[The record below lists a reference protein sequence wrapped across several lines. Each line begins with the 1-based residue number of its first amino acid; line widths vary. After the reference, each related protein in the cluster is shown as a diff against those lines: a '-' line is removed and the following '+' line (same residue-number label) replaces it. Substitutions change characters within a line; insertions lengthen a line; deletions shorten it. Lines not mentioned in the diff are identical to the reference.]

1 MKKNININLF
11 GTLYAID
18 EDACTLLENYL
29 DNMRSYFAKRDG
41 GDEIFDD
48 IEHRV
53 AEHLWS
59 LKESGMTAIDIDTV
73 KQIISSIGNPD
84 EMESGVEE
92 AADSKTEE
100 TSDAEA
106 DSEDKEQSEGEDQGE
121 GEGKDNGQSEGKAQS
136 QSYSNTSNDTDSNT
150 TAEET
155 VGGKW
160 IDRVLH
166 HVSTHRFYRDGKDK
180 IGGGVISGLCHY
192 CGGGDIVVW
201 RVGTVLFL
209 MAAFALNQTL
219 RYFFL
224 RPLFG
229 LLFFVPI
236 IIYIVLWLVAP
247 MARTTE
253 ERLSMTGKEVTPESI
268 SKAIIAEAEEQV
280 KPNVKRGKGGSV
292 LSRIAEIVRFCIK
305 TVALISFSA
314 LTAFAL
320 AYFIFSIAY
329 TVIGEPFIRLLTN
342 DEITLSTMASLPYLE
357 VYMIVSALCCCVVTL
372 LPLLLVIRSFKSEPK
387 PTRTGVI
394 AMLLGIWIVAMTLG
408 FIMFVMIG
416 IQMQKKGREY
426 DRLENTHNGIYMDRN
441 NWDLTSQNGWNI
453 EVAKNFGETIYGW
466 SDEDPL
472 CMEKNPIR
480 IRADKS
486 NQPIE
491 FVMSRK
497 EAKEEGDYVLEC
509 LSSCSVVDATLSV
522 WSEGKCLSILRLDGY
537 GSASNIPLKGLSW
550 AESRNTPFL
559 CQQNDSTTW
568 VDYVASNAQDDNWR
582 YLSTAPFHH
591 KGGIIEYRLH
601 IGQHDVKDIV
611 TNGGFVKMVHEG
623 LRKQYKHPTNL
634 SYL

>member
-59 LKESGMTAIDIDTV
+59 LKENGMTAIDIDTV

-84 EMESGVEE
+84 EMESEVEE
-92 AADSKTEE
+92 VADSKIEE

-106 DSEDKEQSEGEDQGE
+106 DSEDKEQSEGEDKGE
-121 GEGKDNGQSEGKAQS
+121 GECKDNGQSEGKAQS
-136 QSYSNTSNDTDSNT
+136 ESNSNASNDTYTNAK
-150 TAEET
+150 AEAI
-155 VGGKW
+155 GGKW
-160 IDRVLH
+160 TDRVLH

-201 RVGTVLFL
+201 RVGIVLFL

-219 RYFFL
+219 PYCFIS
-224 RPLFG
+224 PLLVF
-229 LLFFVPI
+229 LFFVPI

-247 MARTTE
+247 VARTTE

-280 KPNVKRGKGGSV
+280 KPTIKRGKGGGI
-292 LSRIAEIVRFCIK
+292 LSGISEIVKFSIK
-305 TVALISFSA
+305 AVALISFSV
-314 LTAFAL
+314 LIAFAL

-329 TVIGEPFIRLLTN
+329 VVIGEPFIRLFTN
-342 DEITLSTMASLPYLE
+342 DNITLSVMASIPYMKFYI
-357 VYMIVSALCCCVVTL
+357 VVSALCCFIAAL
-372 LPLLLVIRSFKSEPK
+372 FPLLLILRSFKSEPK
-387 PTRTGVI
+387 PTRTGII
-394 AMLLGIWIVAMTLG
+394 AMLSGIWVVAVTLG

-416 IQMQKKGREY
+416 IQMQKKSREY
-426 DRLENTHNGIYMDRN
+426 NRLENTHNGIYMNRN
-441 NWDLTSQNGWNI
+441 NWELTSQNGWDI

-466 SDEDPL
+466 SDADPL
-472 CMEKNPIR
+472 CMDMNPIR

-486 NQPIE
+486 NLPIE
-491 FVMSRK
+491 FAMSRK
-497 EAKEEGDYVLEC
+497 EAKEEGDYMLEC

-522 WSEGKCLSILRLDGY
+522 WSEGKCLSVLRLDGY
-537 GSASNIPLKGLSW
+537 GSASNIPLKGLLW
-550 AESRNTPFL
+550 EESRKIPLL

-568 VDYVASNAQDDNWR
+568 VDDVVRNDAWR

-591 KGGIIEYRLH
+591 KGGILEYRLR

-611 TNGGFVKMVHEG
+611 TNGGYVKMVHEG
-623 LRKQYKHPTNL
+623 LRKQ
-634 SYL
+634 

>member
-59 LKESGMTAIDIDTV
+59 LKENGMTAIDIDTV

-84 EMESGVEE
+84 EMESEVEE
-92 AADSKTEE
+92 VADSKIEE

-121 GEGKDNGQSEGKAQS
+121 GDCKDNGQSEGKAQS
-136 QSYSNTSNDTDSNT
+136 ESNSNASNDTYTNAK
-150 TAEET
+150 AEAI
-155 VGGKW
+155 GGKW
-160 IDRVLH
+160 TDRVLH

-201 RVGTVLFL
+201 RVGIVLFL

-219 RYFFL
+219 PYCFIS
-224 RPLFG
+224 PLLVF
-229 LLFFVPI
+229 LFFVPI

-247 MARTTE
+247 VARTTE

-280 KPNVKRGKGGSV
+280 KPTIKRGKGGGI
-292 LSRIAEIVRFCIK
+292 LSGISEIVKFSIK
-305 TVALISFSA
+305 AVALISFSV
-314 LTAFAL
+314 LIAFAL

-329 TVIGEPFIRLLTN
+329 VVIGEPFIRLFTN
-342 DEITLSTMASLPYLE
+342 DNITLSVMASIPYMKFYI
-357 VYMIVSALCCCVVTL
+357 VVSALCCFIAAL
-372 LPLLLVIRSFKSEPK
+372 FPLLLIVRSFKSEPK
-387 PTRTGVI
+387 PTRTGII
-394 AMLLGIWIVAMTLG
+394 AMLSGIWVVAVTLG

-416 IQMQKKGREY
+416 IQMQKKSREY
-426 DRLENTHNGIYMDRN
+426 NRLENTHNGIYMNRN
-441 NWDLTSQNGWNI
+441 NWELTSQNGWDI

-466 SDEDPL
+466 SDADPL
-472 CMEKNPIR
+472 CMDMNPIR

-486 NQPIE
+486 NLPIE
-491 FVMSRK
+491 FAMSRK
-497 EAKEEGDYVLEC
+497 EAKEEGDYMLEC

-522 WSEGKCLSILRLDGY
+522 WSEGKCLSVLRLDGY
-537 GSASNIPLKGLSW
+537 GSASNIPLKGLLW
-550 AESRNTPFL
+550 EESRKIPLL

-568 VDYVASNAQDDNWR
+568 VDDVVRNDAWR

-591 KGGIIEYRLH
+591 KGGILEYRLR

-611 TNGGFVKMVHEG
+611 TNGGYVKMVHEG
-623 LRKQYKHPTNL
+623 LRKQ
-634 SYL
+634 

>member
-92 AADSKTEE
+92 VADSKIEE

-121 GEGKDNGQSEGKAQS
+121 GEGKDNGQSEGKS
-136 QSYSNTSNDTDSNT
+136 QSESNYNASNDTDSNT

-155 VGGKW
+155 IGGKW

-201 RVGTVLFL
+201 RGGIVLFL
-209 MAAFALNQTL
+209 LAIFVLNQTF
-219 RYFFL
+219 RYYFIS
-224 RPLFG
+224 PLLGF
-229 LLFFVPI
+229 LFFVPI
-236 IIYIVLWLVAP
+236 IIYVVLWIVAP
-247 MARTTE
+247 MALTTE

-268 SKAIIAEAEEQV
+268 SKAILAEAEEQV
-280 KPNVKRGKGGSV
+280 KPNVKRGKGGSI
-292 LSRIAEIVRFCIK
+292 LSRIAEIVKFCIK

-320 AYFIFSIAY
+320 AYLIFSIAY
-329 TVIGEPFIRLLTN
+329 AVIGEPFIRLFTN
-342 DEITLSTMASLPYLE
+342 DDITLSFMASIPYMKFYI
-357 VYMIVSALCCCVVTL
+357 VVSALCCFIAAL
-372 LPLLLVIRSFKSEPK
+372 LPLLLIVRSFKSEPK
-387 PTRTGVI
+387 PMRTGII
-394 AMLLGIWIVAMTLG
+394 AMLSGIWIVAMTLG

-472 CMEKNPIR
+472 CMDMNPIR

-491 FVMSRK
+491 FAMSRK
-497 EAKEEGDYVLEC
+497 EAKEEGDYKLEC

-522 WSEGKCLSILRLDGY
+522 WSEGKCISQLRLDGY
-537 GSASNIPLKGLSW
+537 GSASNIPLKGLLW
-550 AESRNTPFL
+550 DESRKIPLL

-568 VDYVASNAQDDNWR
+568 VDDVVRNDDWR

-591 KGGIIEYRLH
+591 KGGILEYRLR

-611 TNGGFVKMVHEG
+611 TNGGYVKMVHEG
-623 LRKQYKHPTNL
+623 LRKQ
-634 SYL
+634 

>member
-59 LKESGMTAIDIDTV
+59 LKENGMTAIDIDTV

-92 AADSKTEE
+92 VADSKIEE

-121 GEGKDNGQSEGKAQS
+121 GEGKDNGQSEGKS
-136 QSYSNTSNDTDSNT
+136 QSESNSNASNDTDSNT

-155 VGGKW
+155 IGGKW

-201 RVGTVLFL
+201 RVGIVLFL
-209 MAAFALNQTL
+209 LAIFVLNQTF
-219 RYFFL
+219 RYYFIS
-224 RPLFG
+224 PLLGF
-229 LLFFVPI
+229 LFFVPI
-236 IIYIVLWLVAP
+236 IIYVVLWIVAP
-247 MARTTE
+247 MALTTE

-268 SKAIIAEAEEQV
+268 SKAILAEAEEQV
-280 KPNVKRGKGGSV
+280 KPNVKRGKGGSI
-292 LSRIAEIVRFCIK
+292 LSRIAEIVKFCIK

-320 AYFIFSIAY
+320 AYLIFSIAY
-329 TVIGEPFIRLLTN
+329 AVIGEPFIRLFTN
-342 DEITLSTMASLPYLE
+342 DDITLSFMASIPYMKFYI
-357 VYMIVSALCCCVVTL
+357 VVSALCCFIAAL
-372 LPLLLVIRSFKSEPK
+372 LPLLLIVRSFKSEPK
-387 PTRTGVI
+387 PMRTGII
-394 AMLLGIWIVAMTLG
+394 AMLSGIWIVAMTLG

-416 IQMQKKGREY
+416 IQMEKKSREY
-426 DRLENTHNGIYMDRN
+426 YRLENTHNGIYMDSN
-441 NWDLTSQNGWNI
+441 NWDLISQNGWNI

-472 CMEKNPIR
+472 CMDKNPIR

-491 FVMSRK
+491 FAMSRK
-497 EAKEEGDYVLEC
+497 EAKEEGDYKLEC

-522 WSEGKCLSILRLDGY
+522 WSEGKCISQLRLDGY
-537 GSASNIPLKGLSW
+537 GSASNIPLKGLLW
-550 AESRNTPFL
+550 DESRKIPLL

-568 VDYVASNAQDDNWR
+568 VDDVVRNDDWR

-591 KGGIIEYRLH
+591 KGGILEYRLR

-611 TNGGFVKMVHEG
+611 TNGGYVKMVHEG
-623 LRKQYKHPTNL
+623 LRKQ
-634 SYL
+634 

>member
-41 GDEIFDD
+41 GDEIYDD

-59 LKESGMTAIDIDTV
+59 LKENGQAAIDINNV

-92 AADSKTEE
+92 ADDCQSEE
-100 TSDAEA
+100 TPGAEA
-106 DSEDKEQSEGEDQGE
+106 GDATYRQNEDNNVNSQDEANRQNEANGSY
-121 GEGKDNGQSEGKAQS
+121 GKDEDANNHGE
-136 QSYSNTSNDTDSNT
+136 
-150 TAEET
+150 
-155 VGGKW
+155 GKW

-166 HVSTHRFYRDGKDK
+166 HLSTHRFYRDGKDK

-201 RVGTVLFL
+201 RVATVLFI
-209 MAAFALNQTL
+209 MAAFALNQTFHY
-219 RYFFL
+219 YFF

-229 LLFFVPI
+229 LLFSVPI
-236 IIYIVLWLVAP
+236 IVYIALWLVAP
-247 MARTTE
+247 LARTTE
-253 ERLSMTGKEVTPESI
+253 ERLCMTGKEVTPESI

-280 KPNVKRGKGGSV
+280 KPAAKRGKGGSI
-292 LSRIAEIVRFCIK
+292 LSGIAEILKFCIK
-305 TVALISFSA
+305 IAALSFFSVM
-314 LTAFAL
+314 TAFAL
-320 AYFIFSIAY
+320 AYLLFSIAY
-329 TVIGEPFIRLLTN
+329 SVIGDPFVRLFTN
-342 DEITLSTMASLPYLE
+342 DEITLSVLASLPYLK
-357 VYMIVSALCCCVVTL
+357 VYMIVSALCCFIVML
-372 LPLLLVIRSFKSEPK
+372 LPLFFVFRLFKSEPK
-387 PTRTGVI
+387 PMQTGIV
-394 AMLLGIWIVAMTLG
+394 AMLTGIWIVAMTLG

-416 IQMQKKGREY
+416 IQMRKKSREY
-426 DRLENTHNGIYMDRN
+426 NRLENTHNGIYMDCN
-441 NWDLTSQNGWNI
+441 NWDLISQNGWTI
-453 EVAKNFGETIYGW
+453 DVAKNFGETIYGW

-550 AESRNTPFL
+550 AESRKTPL
-559 CQQNDSTTW
+559 MCQQNDSTTW

-591 KGGIIEYRLH
+591 KGGILEYRLR

-611 TNGGFVKMVHEG
+611 NNGGYVKMVHEG
-623 LRKQYKHPTNL
+623 VRKQ
-634 SYL
+634 

>member
-1 MKKNININLF
+1 
-11 GTLYAID
+11 
-18 EDACTLLENYL
+18 
-29 DNMRSYFAKRDG
+29 
-41 GDEIFDD
+41 
-48 IEHRV
+48 
-53 AEHLWS
+53 
-59 LKESGMTAIDIDTV
+59 
-73 KQIISSIGNPD
+73 
-84 EMESGVEE
+84 MESGVEE
-92 AADSKTEE
+92 VADSKIEE

-136 QSYSNTSNDTDSNT
+136 ESNSNASNDTDNNT

-229 LLFFVPI
+229 LLFTIPI
-236 IIYIVLWLVAP
+236 IIYIALWLVAP
-247 MARTTE
+247 VARTTE
-253 ERLSMTGKEVTPESI
+253 ERLCMTGKEVTPESI

-280 KPNVKRGKGGSV
+280 KPSTKRVKGGNV
-292 LSRIAEIVRFCIK
+292 LSRIAEILKFCIK
-305 TVALISFSA
+305 IAALSFFSVM
-314 LTAFAL
+314 TAFAL
-320 AYFIFSIAY
+320 AYLLFSIAY
-329 TVIGEPFIRLLTN
+329 SVIGDPFVRLFTN
-342 DEITLSTMASLPYLE
+342 DEITLSVLASLPYLE
-357 VYMIVSALCCCVVTL
+357 VYMIVSALCGFIVAL
-372 LPLLLVIRSFKSEPK
+372 LPLLLVVRSFKSEPK
-387 PTRTGVI
+387 PMRAGVI
-394 AMLLGIWIVAMTLG
+394 AMLSGIWIVAMTLG
-408 FIMFVMIG
+408 FIMFVMIC
-416 IQMQKKGREY
+416 IQMQKQNREY

-441 NWDLTSQNGWNI
+441 NWDLTSQDGWTI
-453 EVAKNFGETIYGW
+453 DVAKNFGETIYGW

-472 CMEKNPIR
+472 CMDMNPIR
-480 IRADKS
+480 IRAEKS

-491 FVMSRK
+491 FAMSRK
-497 EAKEEGDYVLEC
+497 EAKEEGDYTLEC

-522 WSEGKCLSILRLDGY
+522 WSEGKCLSQLRLDGY
-537 GSASNIPLKGLSW
+537 GSASNIPLKGLLW
-550 AESRNTPFL
+550 EESRKIPLL

-568 VDYVASNAQDDNWR
+568 VDDVVRNDAWR

-591 KGGIIEYRLH
+591 KGGIIEYRLR

-611 TNGGFVKMVHEG
+611 TNGGYVKMVHEG
-623 LRKQYKHPTNL
+623 VRKQ
-634 SYL
+634 

>member
-59 LKESGMTAIDIDTV
+59 LKENGMTAIDIDTV

-92 AADSKTEE
+92 VADSKIEE

-136 QSYSNTSNDTDSNT
+136 ESNYNASNDTDSNT
-150 TAEET
+150 TAEEAI
-155 VGGKW
+155 GGKW

-201 RVGTVLFL
+201 RVGIVLFL
-209 MAAFALNQTL
+209 LAIFVLNQTF
-219 RYFFL
+219 RYYFIS
-224 RPLFG
+224 PLLGF
-229 LLFFVPI
+229 LFFVPI

-247 MARTTE
+247 MALTTE

-268 SKAIIAEAEEQV
+268 SKAIIAEVEEQV

-292 LSRIAEIVRFCIK
+292 LSRIAEIVKFCIK

-320 AYFIFSIAY
+320 AYLIFSIAY
-329 TVIGEPFIRLLTN
+329 AVIGEPFIRLFTN
-342 DEITLSTMASLPYLE
+342 DDITLSFMASIPYMKFYI
-357 VYMIVSALCCCVVTL
+357 VVSALCCFITAL
-372 LPLLLVIRSFKSEPK
+372 LPLLLIVRSFKPEPK
-387 PTRTGVI
+387 PMRTGII
-394 AMLLGIWIVAMTLG
+394 AMLSGIWIVAMTLG

-416 IQMQKKGREY
+416 IQMQKKNREY
-426 DRLENTHNGIYMDRN
+426 YRLENTHNGIYMDSN
-441 NWDLTSQNGWNI
+441 NWDLISQNGWNI

-472 CMEKNPIR
+472 CMDMNPIR

-491 FVMSRK
+491 FAMSRK
-497 EAKEEGDYVLEC
+497 EAKEEGDYKLEC

-522 WSEGKCLSILRLDGY
+522 WSEGKCISQLRLDGY
-537 GSASNIPLKGLSW
+537 GSASNIPLKGLLW
-550 AESRNTPFL
+550 EESRKIPLL

-568 VDYVASNAQDDNWR
+568 VDDVVRNDDWR

-591 KGGIIEYRLH
+591 KGGILEYRLR

-623 LRKQYKHPTNL
+623 LRKQ
-634 SYL
+634 

>member
-59 LKESGMTAIDIDTV
+59 LKENGMTAIDIDTV

-92 AADSKTEE
+92 VADSKIEE

-106 DSEDKEQSEGEDQGE
+106 DSEDKEQNEGNDQN
-121 GEGKDNGQSEGKAQS
+121 EGKRHDQSE
-136 QSYSNTSNDTDSNT
+136 SYSNASNNTDSTT

-155 VGGKW
+155 IGGKW

-166 HVSTHRFYRDGKDK
+166 HLSTHRFYRDGKDK

-201 RVGTVLFL
+201 RVGIVLFI
-209 MAAFALNQTL
+209 MAAFALNQTFHY
-219 RYFFL
+219 YFF

-229 LLFFVPI
+229 LLFSVPI
-236 IIYIVLWLVAP
+236 IVYIALWLVAP
-247 MARTTE
+247 LARTTE
-253 ERLSMTGKEVTPESI
+253 ERLCMTGKEVTPESI

-280 KPNVKRGKGGSV
+280 KPAAKRAKGGSI
-292 LSRIAEIVRFCIK
+292 LSGIAEILKFCIK
-305 TVALISFSA
+305 IAALSFFSVM
-314 LTAFAL
+314 TAFAL
-320 AYFIFSIAY
+320 AYLLFSIAY
-329 TVIGEPFIRLLTN
+329 SVIGDPFVRLFTN
-342 DEITLSTMASLPYLE
+342 DEIILSVLASLPYLK
-357 VYMIVSALCCCVVTL
+357 VYMIVSALCCFIVML
-372 LPLLLVIRSFKSEPK
+372 LPLLFVFRLFKSEPK
-387 PTRTGVI
+387 PMQTGIV
-394 AMLLGIWIVAMTLG
+394 AMLTGIWIVAMTLG

-416 IQMQKKGREY
+416 IQMQKKNREY

-441 NWDLTSQNGWNI
+441 NWDLTSQNGWTI
-453 EVAKNFGETIYGW
+453 DVAKNFGETIYGW

-491 FVMSRK
+491 FAMSRK

-537 GSASNIPLKGLSW
+537 SSASNIPLKGLSW
-550 AESRNTPFL
+550 AESRKTPL
-559 CQQNDSTTW
+559 MCQQNDSTTW

-582 YLSTAPFHH
+582 YLSTVPFHH
-591 KGGIIEYRLH
+591 KGGILEYRLR

-611 TNGGFVKMVHEG
+611 TNGGYVKMVHESV
-623 LRKQYKHPTNL
+623 RKQ
-634 SYL
+634 

>member
-59 LKESGMTAIDIDTV
+59 LKENGMTAIDIDTV

-84 EMESGVEE
+84 EMESEVEE
-92 AADSKTEE
+92 VADSKIEE

-121 GEGKDNGQSEGKAQS
+121 GECKDNGQSEGKAQS
-136 QSYSNTSNDTDSNT
+136 ESNSNASNDTYTNAK
-150 TAEET
+150 AEAI
-155 VGGKW
+155 GGKW
-160 IDRVLH
+160 TDRVLH

-201 RVGTVLFL
+201 RVGIVLFL

-219 RYFFL
+219 PYCFIS
-224 RPLFG
+224 PLLVF
-229 LLFFVPI
+229 LFFVPI

-247 MARTTE
+247 VARTTE

-280 KPNVKRGKGGSV
+280 KPNVKRGKGGSL
-292 LSRIAEIVRFCIK
+292 LSGMVEIVKFSIK
-305 TVALISFSA
+305 TAALISFSA

-329 TVIGEPFIRLLTN
+329 AVIGEPFIRLFTN
-342 DEITLSTMASLPYLE
+342 DNITLSVMASVPYMTFYF
-357 VYMIVSALCCCVVTL
+357 VVSALCCFIVAL
-372 LPLLLVIRSFKSEPK
+372 LPLFPIVRSFKSEPK
-387 PTRTGVI
+387 PMRAGVI
-394 AMLLGIWIVAMTLG
+394 AMLSGIWIVAMTLG

-416 IQMQKKGREY
+416 IQMQKKNREY
-426 DRLENTHNGIYMDRN
+426 NRLENTHNGIYMDCN
-441 NWDLTSQNGWNI
+441 NWDLISQNGWNI

-466 SDEDPL
+466 SDADPL
-472 CMEKNPIR
+472 CIEKNPIR

-491 FVMSRK
+491 FAMSRK
-497 EAKEEGDYVLEC
+497 EAKEDGDYVLEC

-550 AESRNTPFL
+550 EESRKIPLL

-568 VDYVASNAQDDNWR
+568 VDDVARNDAWR

-591 KGGIIEYRLH
+591 KGGILEYRLR

-611 TNGGFVKMVHEG
+611 TNGGYVKMGHEG
-623 LRKQYKHPTNL
+623 LRKQ
-634 SYL
+634 

>member
-29 DNMRSYFAKRDG
+29 DNMCSYFAKRDG

-201 RVGTVLFL
+201 RVGIVLFL
-209 MAAFALNQTL
+209 LAIFVLNQTF
-219 RYFFL
+219 RYYFIS
-224 RPLFG
+224 PLLGF
-229 LLFFVPI
+229 LFFVPI
-236 IIYIVLWLVAP
+236 IIYIVLWIVAP

-292 LSRIAEIVRFCIK
+292 LSRIAEIVKFCIK

-320 AYFIFSIAY
+320 AYLIFSIAY
-329 TVIGEPFIRLLTN
+329 AVIGEPFIRLFTN
-342 DEITLSTMASLPYLE
+342 DDITLSFMASIPYMKFYI
-357 VYMIVSALCCCVVTL
+357 VVSALCCFIAAL
-372 LPLLLVIRSFKSEPK
+372 LPLLLIVRSFKSEPK
-387 PTRTGVI
+387 PMRMGII
-394 AMLLGIWIVAMTLG
+394 AMLSGIWIVAMTLG
-408 FIMFVMIG
+408 FIIFVMIG
-416 IQMQKKGREY
+416 IQMEKKSREY
-426 DRLENTHNGIYMDRN
+426 YRLENTHNGIYMDSN
-441 NWDLTSQNGWNI
+441 NWDLISQNGWNI

-472 CMEKNPIR
+472 CMDMNPIR

-491 FVMSRK
+491 FAMSRK
-497 EAKEEGDYVLEC
+497 EAKEEGDYKLEC

-522 WSEGKCLSILRLDGY
+522 WSEGKCISQLRLDGY
-537 GSASNIPLKGLSW
+537 GSASNIPLKGLLW
-550 AESRNTPFL
+550 EESRKIPLL

-568 VDYVASNAQDDNWR
+568 VDDVVRNDDWR

-591 KGGIIEYRLH
+591 KGGILEYRLR

-611 TNGGFVKMVHEG
+611 TNGGYVKMVHEG
-623 LRKQYKHPTNL
+623 LRKQ
-634 SYL
+634 

>member
-59 LKESGMTAIDIDTV
+59 LKENGMTAIDIDTV

-92 AADSKTEE
+92 VADSKIEE

-136 QSYSNTSNDTDSNT
+136 ESNSNASNDTDSNT

-155 VGGKW
+155 IGGKW

-201 RVGTVLFL
+201 RVGIVLFL
-209 MAAFALNQTL
+209 LAIFVLNQTF
-219 RYFFL
+219 RYYFIS
-224 RPLFG
+224 PLLGF
-229 LLFFVPI
+229 LFFVPI
-236 IIYIVLWLVAP
+236 IIYVVLWLVAP
-247 MARTTE
+247 VALTTE

-280 KPNVKRGKGGSV
+280 KPNVKRGKGGSI
-292 LSRIAEIVRFCIK
+292 LSRIAEIVKFCIK

-320 AYFIFSIAY
+320 AYLIFSIAY
-329 TVIGEPFIRLLTN
+329 TVIGEPFIRLFTN
-342 DEITLSTMASLPYLE
+342 DDITLSFMASIPYMKFYI
-357 VYMIVSALCCCVVTL
+357 VVSALCCFIAAL
-372 LPLLLVIRSFKSEPK
+372 LPLLLIVRSFKSEPK
-387 PTRTGVI
+387 PMRTGII
-394 AMLLGIWIVAMTLG
+394 AMLSGIWIVAMTLG
-408 FIMFVMIG
+408 FIIFVMIG
-416 IQMQKKGREY
+416 IQMQKKNREY
-426 DRLENTHNGIYMDRN
+426 YRLENTHNGIYMDSN
-441 NWDLTSQNGWNI
+441 NWDLISQNGWNI

-472 CMEKNPIR
+472 CMDMNPIR

-491 FVMSRK
+491 FAMSRK
-497 EAKEEGDYVLEC
+497 EAKEEGDYKLEC

-522 WSEGKCLSILRLDGY
+522 WSEGKCLSELRLDGY
-537 GSASNIPLKGLSW
+537 GSASNIPLKGLLW
-550 AESRNTPFL
+550 EESRKIPLL

-568 VDYVASNAQDDNWR
+568 VDDVVRNDDWR

-591 KGGIIEYRLH
+591 KGGILEYRLR

-611 TNGGFVKMVHEG
+611 TNGGYVKMVHEG
-623 LRKQYKHPTNL
+623 LRKQ
-634 SYL
+634 

>member
-41 GDEIFDD
+41 GDEIYDD

-59 LKESGMTAIDIDTV
+59 LKENGMTAIDIDTV

-92 AADSKTEE
+92 AADSNTEE
-100 TSDAEA
+100 TSDAET
-106 DSEDKEQSEGEDQGE
+106 DSEDKDQNEGNDQNEGKRHDQSE
-121 GEGKDNGQSEGKAQS
+121 
-136 QSYSNTSNDTDSNT
+136 SYSNASNNTDSTT

-155 VGGKW
+155 IGGKW

-166 HVSTHRFYRDGKDK
+166 HLSTHRFYRDGKDK

-201 RVGTVLFL
+201 RVGIVLFI
-209 MAAFALNQTL
+209 MAAFALNQTFHY
-219 RYFFL
+219 YFF

-229 LLFFVPI
+229 LLFSVPI
-236 IIYIVLWLVAP
+236 IVYIALWLVAP
-247 MARTTE
+247 LARTTE
-253 ERLSMTGKEVTPESI
+253 ERLCMTGKEVTPESI

-280 KPNVKRGKGGSV
+280 KPAAKRAKGGSI
-292 LSRIAEIVRFCIK
+292 LSGIAEILKFCIK
-305 TVALISFSA
+305 IAALSFFSVM
-314 LTAFAL
+314 TAFAL
-320 AYFIFSIAY
+320 AYLLFSIAY
-329 TVIGEPFIRLLTN
+329 SVIGDPFVRLFTN
-342 DEITLSTMASLPYLE
+342 DEITLSVLASLPYLK
-357 VYMIVSALCCCVVTL
+357 VYMIVSALCCFIVML
-372 LPLLLVIRSFKSEPK
+372 LPLLFVFRLFKSEPK
-387 PTRTGVI
+387 PMQTGIV
-394 AMLLGIWIVAMTLG
+394 AMLTGIWIVAMTLG

-416 IQMQKKGREY
+416 IQMQKKSREY

-441 NWDLTSQNGWNI
+441 NWDLTSQNGWTI
-453 EVAKNFGETIYGW
+453 DVAKNFGETIYGW

-480 IRADKS
+480 IRADKN

-491 FVMSRK
+491 FAMSRK

-550 AESRNTPFL
+550 AESRKTPL
-559 CQQNDSTTW
+559 MCQQNDSTTW

-582 YLSTAPFHH
+582 YLSTVPFHH
-591 KGGIIEYRLH
+591 KGGILEYRLR

-611 TNGGFVKMVHEG
+611 TNGGYVKMVHESV
-623 LRKQYKHPTNL
+623 RKQ
-634 SYL
+634 

>member
-59 LKESGMTAIDIDTV
+59 LKENGMTAIDIDTV

-92 AADSKTEE
+92 VADSKIEE

-136 QSYSNTSNDTDSNT
+136 ESNYNASNDTDSNT

-155 VGGKW
+155 IGGKW

-201 RVGTVLFL
+201 RVGIVLFL
-209 MAAFALNQTL
+209 LAIFVLNQTF
-219 RYFFL
+219 RYYFIS
-224 RPLFG
+224 PLLGF
-229 LLFFVPI
+229 LFFVPI

-247 MARTTE
+247 VALTTE

-280 KPNVKRGKGGSV
+280 KPNVKRGKGGSI
-292 LSRIAEIVRFCIK
+292 LSRIAEIVKFCIK

-320 AYFIFSIAY
+320 AYLIFSIAY
-329 TVIGEPFIRLLTN
+329 TVIGEPFIRLFTN
-342 DEITLSTMASLPYLE
+342 DDITLSFMASIPYMKFYI
-357 VYMIVSALCCCVVTL
+357 VVSALCCFIAAL
-372 LPLLLVIRSFKSEPK
+372 LPLLLIVRSFKSEPK
-387 PTRTGVI
+387 PMRAGII
-394 AMLLGIWIVAMTLG
+394 AMLSGIWIVAMTLG
-408 FIMFVMIG
+408 FIIFVMIG
-416 IQMQKKGREY
+416 IQMQKKNREY
-426 DRLENTHNGIYMDRN
+426 YRLENTHNGIYMDSN
-441 NWDLTSQNGWNI
+441 NWDLISQNGWNI

-472 CMEKNPIR
+472 CMDMNPIR

-491 FVMSRK
+491 FAMSRK
-497 EAKEEGDYVLEC
+497 EAKEEGDYKLEC

-522 WSEGKCLSILRLDGY
+522 WSEGKCISQLRLDGY
-537 GSASNIPLKGLSW
+537 GSASNIPLKGLLW
-550 AESRNTPFL
+550 EESRKIPLL

-568 VDYVASNAQDDNWR
+568 VDDVVRNDDWR

-591 KGGIIEYRLH
+591 KGGILEYRLR

-611 TNGGFVKMVHEG
+611 TNGGYVKMVHEG
-623 LRKQYKHPTNL
+623 LRKQ
-634 SYL
+634 

>member
-41 GDEIFDD
+41 GDEIYDD

-59 LKESGMTAIDIDTV
+59 LKQSGQTAIDINNV

-92 AADSKTEE
+92 ADEYQAEGTPG
-100 TSDAEA
+100 AEA
-106 DSEDKEQSEGEDQGE
+106 GDAINRQNEGNEDNSQDEANDDNRLNEANGSNRKDEDANNH
-121 GEGKDNGQSEGKAQS
+121 GEGKW
-136 QSYSNTSNDTDSNT
+136 T
-150 TAEET
+150 
-155 VGGKW
+155 
-160 IDRVLH
+160 DRVLH

-201 RVGTVLFL
+201 RVATVLFV
-209 MAAFALNQTL
+209 MAAFALNQTFHY
-219 RYFFL
+219 YFF

-229 LLFFVPI
+229 LLFSVPI
-236 IIYIVLWLVAP
+236 IVYIALWLVAP
-247 MARTTE
+247 VARTTE
-253 ERLSMTGKEVTPESI
+253 ERLCMTGKEVTPESI

-280 KPNVKRGKGGSV
+280 KPAAKRAKGGSILSGMAEV
-292 LSRIAEIVRFCIK
+292 LKFCIK
-305 TVALISFSA
+305 ISA
-314 LTAFAL
+314 LVSLSMLTALAL
-320 AYFIFSIAY
+320 AYLLFSIAY
-329 TVIGEPFIRLLTN
+329 SVIGDPFVRLFTN
-342 DEITLSTMASLPYLE
+342 DEITLSVLASLPYLK
-357 VYMIVSALCCCVVTL
+357 VYMIVSALCCFIVML
-372 LPLLLVIRSFKSEPK
+372 LPLLFVFRLFKSEPK
-387 PTRTGVI
+387 PIQTGIV
-394 AMLLGIWIVAMTLG
+394 AMLTGIWIVAMTLG

-416 IQMQKKGREY
+416 IQMQKKNREY
-426 DRLENTHNGIYMDRN
+426 DRLENTHNGIYMDCN
-441 NWDLTSQNGWNI
+441 NWDLISQNGWTI
-453 EVAKNFGETIYGW
+453 DVAKNFGETIYGW

-550 AESRNTPFL
+550 AESRKTPL
-559 CQQNDSTTW
+559 MCQQNDSTTW

-591 KGGIIEYRLH
+591 KGGILEYRLR

-611 TNGGFVKMVHEG
+611 NNGGYVKMVHEG
-623 LRKQYKHPTNL
+623 VRKQ
-634 SYL
+634 

>member
-92 AADSKTEE
+92 AADSKTGE

-106 DSEDKEQSEGEDQGE
+106 DSEDKDQNEGEDQGE
-121 GEGKDNGQSEGKAQS
+121 GKDKDQNEDNGHDQSE
-136 QSYSNTSNDTDSNT
+136 SNSNASNVTDSNT

-155 VGGKW
+155 IGGKW

-201 RVGTVLFL
+201 RVGIVLFL
-209 MAAFALNQTL
+209 MATFALNQTL

-229 LLFFVPI
+229 LLFTIPI
-236 IIYIVLWLVAP
+236 IIYIALWLVAP
-247 MARTTE
+247 VARTTE
-253 ERLSMTGKEVTPESI
+253 ERLCMTGKEVTPESI

-280 KPNVKRGKGGSV
+280 KPNTKRSKGGNV
-292 LSRIAEIVRFCIK
+292 LSRIAEILKFCIK
-305 TVALISFSA
+305 IAALSFFSVM
-314 LTAFAL
+314 TAFAL
-320 AYFIFSIAY
+320 AYLLFSIAY
-329 TVIGEPFIRLLTN
+329 SVIGDPFVRLFTN
-342 DEITLSTMASLPYLE
+342 DEITLSVLASLPYLE
-357 VYMIVSALCCCVVTL
+357 VYMIVSALCGFIVAL
-372 LPLLLVIRSFKSEPK
+372 LPLLLIVRSFKSEPK
-387 PTRTGVI
+387 PMRAGVI
-394 AMLLGIWIVAMTLG
+394 AMLSGIWIVAMTLG

-416 IQMQKKGREY
+416 IQMQKQNREY
-426 DRLENTHNGIYMDRN
+426 DRLENTHNGIYMDSN

-453 EVAKNFGETIYGW
+453 DVAKNFGETIYGW

-472 CMEKNPIR
+472 CMDMNPIR

-491 FVMSRK
+491 FAMSRK
-497 EAKEEGDYVLEC
+497 EAKEEGDYKLEC

-522 WSEGKCLSILRLDGY
+522 WSEGKCISQLRLDGY
-537 GSASNIPLKGLSW
+537 GSASNIPLKGLLW
-550 AESRNTPFL
+550 EESRKIPLL

-568 VDYVASNAQDDNWR
+568 VDNVLQNDDWR

-623 LRKQYKHPTNL
+623 LRKQ
-634 SYL
+634 

>member
-59 LKESGMTAIDIDTV
+59 LKENGMTAIDIDTV

-92 AADSKTEE
+92 AADNKEEKTSE
-100 TSDAEA
+100 AEA
-106 DSEDKEQSEGEDQGE
+106 DSEDKDQNEDNDQNEGNGHDQSE
-121 GEGKDNGQSEGKAQS
+121 
-136 QSYSNTSNDTDSNT
+136 SNSNASNDTDSNT

-180 IGGGVISGLCHY
+180 IGGGVISGLFHY

-201 RVGTVLFL
+201 RVGIVLFL
-209 MAAFALNQTL
+209 MAAFALNQIL
-219 RYFFL
+219 RYYFIS
-224 RPLFG
+224 PLLGF
-229 LLFFVPI
+229 LFFVPI

-280 KPNVKRGKGGSV
+280 KTTVKRGKGSGI
-292 LSRIAEIVRFCIK
+292 LSRIAEIVKFCIK

-329 TVIGEPFIRLLTN
+329 AVIGEPFIRLLTN

-408 FIMFVMIG
+408 FIMFMMIG
-416 IQMQKKGREY
+416 IQMQKKSREY

-441 NWDLTSQNGWNI
+441 NWDLISQNGWNI

-522 WSEGKCLSILRLDGY
+522 WSEGKCLSELRLDGY
-537 GSASNIPLKGLSW
+537 GSASNIPLKGLLW
-550 AESRNTPFL
+550 EESRKIPLL

-568 VDYVASNAQDDNWR
+568 VDNVLQNDDWR

-591 KGGIIEYRLH
+591 KGGILEYRLR

-611 TNGGFVKMVHEG
+611 TNGGFVKMVHEC
-623 LRKQYKHPTNL
+623 LRKQ
-634 SYL
+634 

>member
-41 GDEIFDD
+41 GDEIYDD

-59 LKESGMTAIDIDTV
+59 LKENGQAAIDINNV

-92 AADSKTEE
+92 ADEYQAEGTPG
-100 TSDAEA
+100 AEA
-106 DSEDKEQSEGEDQGE
+106 GDATNRQNEDNNVNSQDEANRQNEANGSYGKDEDANNN
-121 GEGKDNGQSEGKAQS
+121 GEGKW
-136 QSYSNTSNDTDSNT
+136 T
-150 TAEET
+150 
-155 VGGKW
+155 
-160 IDRVLH
+160 DRVLH

-201 RVGTVLFL
+201 RVGIVLFI
-209 MAAFALNQTL
+209 MAAFALNQTFHY
-219 RYFFL
+219 YFF

-229 LLFFVPI
+229 LLFSVPI
-236 IIYIVLWLVAP
+236 IVYIALWLVAP
-247 MARTTE
+247 LARTTE
-253 ERLSMTGKEVTPESI
+253 ERLCMTGKEVTPESI

-280 KPNVKRGKGGSV
+280 KPAAKRAKGGSI
-292 LSRIAEIVRFCIK
+292 LSGIAEILKFCIK
-305 TVALISFSA
+305 IAALSFFSVM
-314 LTAFAL
+314 TAFAL
-320 AYFIFSIAY
+320 AYLLFSIAY
-329 TVIGEPFIRLLTN
+329 SVIGDPFVRLFTN
-342 DEITLSTMASLPYLE
+342 DEITLSVLASLPYLK
-357 VYMIVSALCCCVVTL
+357 VYMIVSALCCFIVML
-372 LPLLLVIRSFKSEPK
+372 LPLLFVFRLFKSEPK
-387 PTRTGVI
+387 PMQTGIV
-394 AMLLGIWIVAMTLG
+394 AMLTGIWIVAMTLG
-408 FIMFVMIG
+408 FIMFMMIG
-416 IQMQKKGREY
+416 IQMQKKSREY

-522 WSEGKCLSILRLDGY
+522 WSEGKCISQLRLDGY
-537 GSASNIPLKGLSW
+537 GSASNIPLKGLSL

-611 TNGGFVKMVHEG
+611 TNGGFVKMVHEC
-623 LRKQYKHPTNL
+623 LRKQ
-634 SYL
+634 

>member
-41 GDEIFDD
+41 GDEIYDD

-59 LKESGMTAIDIDTV
+59 LKENGMTAIDIDTV

-92 AADSKTEE
+92 AADSNTEE
-100 TSDAEA
+100 TSDAET
-106 DSEDKEQSEGEDQGE
+106 DSEDKDQNEGNDQNEGKRHDQSE
-121 GEGKDNGQSEGKAQS
+121 
-136 QSYSNTSNDTDSNT
+136 SYSNASNNTDSTT

-155 VGGKW
+155 IGGKW

-166 HVSTHRFYRDGKDK
+166 HLSTHRFYRDGKDK

-201 RVGTVLFL
+201 RVGIVLFI
-209 MAAFALNQTL
+209 MAAFALNQTFHY
-219 RYFFL
+219 YFF

-229 LLFFVPI
+229 LLFSVPI
-236 IIYIVLWLVAP
+236 IVYIALWLVAP
-247 MARTTE
+247 LARTTE
-253 ERLSMTGKEVTPESI
+253 ERLCMTGKEVTPESI

-280 KPNVKRGKGGSV
+280 KPAAKRAKGGSI
-292 LSRIAEIVRFCIK
+292 LSGIAEILKFCIK
-305 TVALISFSA
+305 IAALSFFSVM
-314 LTAFAL
+314 TAFAL
-320 AYFIFSIAY
+320 AYLLFSIAY
-329 TVIGEPFIRLLTN
+329 SVIGDPFVRLFTN
-342 DEITLSTMASLPYLE
+342 DEITLSVLASLPYLK
-357 VYMIVSALCCCVVTL
+357 VYMIVSALCCFIVML
-372 LPLLLVIRSFKSEPK
+372 LPLLFVFRLFKSEPK
-387 PTRTGVI
+387 PMQTGIV
-394 AMLLGIWIVAMTLG
+394 AMLTGIWIVAMTLG

-416 IQMQKKGREY
+416 IQMRKKSREY

-441 NWDLTSQNGWNI
+441 NWDLTSQNGWTI
-453 EVAKNFGETIYGW
+453 DVAKNFGETIYGW

-491 FVMSRK
+491 FAMSRK

-550 AESRNTPFL
+550 AESRKTPL
-559 CQQNDSTTW
+559 MCQQNDSTTW

-582 YLSTAPFHH
+582 YLSTVPFHH
-591 KGGIIEYRLH
+591 KGGILEYRLR

-611 TNGGFVKMVHEG
+611 TNGGYVKMVHEG
-623 LRKQYKHPTNL
+623 VRKQ
-634 SYL
+634 

>member
-59 LKESGMTAIDIDTV
+59 LKENGMTAIGIDTV

-92 AADSKTEE
+92 VADSKIEE

-136 QSYSNTSNDTDSNT
+136 ESNYNASNDTDSNT
-150 TAEET
+150 TAEEAI
-155 VGGKW
+155 GGKW

-166 HVSTHRFYRDGKDK
+166 HVGTHRFYRDGKDK

-201 RVGTVLFL
+201 RVGIVLFL
-209 MAAFALNQTL
+209 LAIFVLNQTF
-219 RYFFL
+219 RYYFIS
-224 RPLFG
+224 PLLGF
-229 LLFFVPI
+229 LFFVPI
-236 IIYIVLWLVAP
+236 IIYIVLWIVAP
-247 MARTTE
+247 MALTTE

-268 SKAIIAEAEEQV
+268 SKAILAEAEEQV
-280 KPNVKRGKGGSV
+280 KPNVKRGNGGSI
-292 LSRIAEIVRFCIK
+292 LSRIAEIMKFCIK

-320 AYFIFSIAY
+320 AYLIFSIAY
-329 TVIGEPFIRLLTN
+329 AVVGEPFIRLFTN
-342 DEITLSTMASLPYLE
+342 DDITLSFMASIPYMKFYI
-357 VYMIVSALCCCVVTL
+357 VVSALCCFITAL
-372 LPLLLVIRSFKSEPK
+372 LPLLLIVRSFKSEPK
-387 PTRTGVI
+387 PMRMGII
-394 AMLLGIWIVAMTLG
+394 AMLSGIWIVAMTLG
-408 FIMFVMIG
+408 FIIFVMIG
-416 IQMQKKGREY
+416 IQMQKKNREY
-426 DRLENTHNGIYMDRN
+426 YRLENTHNGIYMDSN
-441 NWDLTSQNGWNI
+441 NWDLISQNGWNI

-472 CMEKNPIR
+472 CMDMNPIR

-491 FVMSRK
+491 FAMSRK
-497 EAKEEGDYVLEC
+497 EAKEEGDYKLEC

-522 WSEGKCLSILRLDGY
+522 WSEGKCISQLRLDGY
-537 GSASNIPLKGLSW
+537 GSASNIPLKGLLW
-550 AESRNTPFL
+550 EESRKIPLL

-568 VDYVASNAQDDNWR
+568 VDDVVRNDDWR

-591 KGGIIEYRLH
+591 KGGILEYRLR

-611 TNGGFVKMVHEG
+611 TNGGYVKMVHEG
-623 LRKQYKHPTNL
+623 LRKQ
-634 SYL
+634 

>member
-59 LKESGMTAIDIDTV
+59 LKENGMTAIDIDTV

-84 EMESGVEE
+84 EMESEVEE
-92 AADSKTEE
+92 VADSKIEE
-100 TSDAEA
+100 TSDAET
-106 DSEDKEQSEGEDQGE
+106 DSEDKEQCEGEDQGE
-121 GEGKDNGQSEGKAQS
+121 GECKDNGQSEGKAQS
-136 QSYSNTSNDTDSNT
+136 QSYSNTSNNT
-150 TAEET
+150 YTNAKAEAI
-155 VGGKW
+155 GGKW
-160 IDRVLH
+160 TDRVLH

-201 RVGTVLFL
+201 RVGIVLFL

-219 RYFFL
+219 PYCFIS
-224 RPLFG
+224 PLLVF
-229 LLFFVPI
+229 LFFVPI

-247 MARTTE
+247 VARTTE

-280 KPNVKRGKGGSV
+280 KPNVKRGKGGSL
-292 LSRIAEIVRFCIK
+292 LSGMVEIVKFCIK

-320 AYFIFSIAY
+320 AYLIFSIAY
-329 TVIGEPFIRLLTN
+329 TVIGEPFIRLFTN
-342 DEITLSTMASLPYLE
+342 DDITLSFMASIPYMKFYI
-357 VYMIVSALCCCVVTL
+357 VVSALCCFITAL
-372 LPLLLVIRSFKSEPK
+372 LPLFPIVRSFKSEPK
-387 PTRTGVI
+387 PMRAGII
-394 AMLLGIWIVAMTLG
+394 AMLSGIWIVAMTLG

-426 DRLENTHNGIYMDRN
+426 NRLENTHNGIYMDRN
-441 NWDLTSQNGWNI
+441 NWDLISQNGWNI

-472 CMEKNPIR
+472 CMDMNPIR

-491 FVMSRK
+491 FAMSRK

-522 WSEGKCLSILRLDGY
+522 WSEGKCISELRLDGY
-537 GSASNIPLKGLSW
+537 GSASNIPLKGLLW
-550 AESRNTPFL
+550 EESRKIPLL

-568 VDYVASNAQDDNWR
+568 VDDVARNDAWR

-591 KGGIIEYRLH
+591 KGGILEYRLR

-611 TNGGFVKMVHEG
+611 TNGGYVKMGHEG
-623 LRKQYKHPTNL
+623 LRKQ
-634 SYL
+634 

>member
-59 LKESGMTAIDIDTV
+59 LKENGMTAIDIDTV

-92 AADSKTEE
+92 VADSKIEK

-121 GEGKDNGQSEGKAQS
+121 GECKDNGHSEGKAQS
-136 QSYSNTSNDTDSNT
+136 QSYSNASNVTDSNT

-155 VGGKW
+155 IGGKW

-229 LLFFVPI
+229 LLFTIPI
-236 IIYIVLWLVAP
+236 IIYIALWLVAP
-247 MARTTE
+247 VARTTE
-253 ERLSMTGKEVTPESI
+253 ERLCMTGKEVTPESI

-280 KPNVKRGKGGSV
+280 KPSTKRVKGGNV
-292 LSRIAEIVRFCIK
+292 LSRIAEILKFCIK
-305 TVALISFSA
+305 IAALSFFSVM
-314 LTAFAL
+314 TAFAL
-320 AYFIFSIAY
+320 AYLLFSIAY
-329 TVIGEPFIRLLTN
+329 SVIGDPFVRLFTN
-342 DEITLSTMASLPYLE
+342 DEITLSVLASLPYLE
-357 VYMIVSALCCCVVTL
+357 VYMIVSALCGFIVAL
-372 LPLLLVIRSFKSEPK
+372 LPLLLVVRSFKSEPK
-387 PTRTGVI
+387 PMRAGVI
-394 AMLLGIWIVAMTLG
+394 AMLSGIWIVAMTLG
-408 FIMFVMIG
+408 FIMFVMIC
-416 IQMQKKGREY
+416 IQMQKQNREY

-441 NWDLTSQNGWNI
+441 NWDLTSQDGWTI
-453 EVAKNFGETIYGW
+453 DVAKNFGETIYGW

-472 CMEKNPIR
+472 CMDMNPIR
-480 IRADKS
+480 IRAEKS

-491 FVMSRK
+491 FAMSRK
-497 EAKEEGDYVLEC
+497 EAKEEGDYTLEC

-522 WSEGKCLSILRLDGY
+522 WSEGKCLSQLRLDGY
-537 GSASNIPLKGLSW
+537 GSASNIPLKGLLW
-550 AESRNTPFL
+550 EESRKIPLL

-568 VDYVASNAQDDNWR
+568 VDDVVRNDAWR

-591 KGGIIEYRLH
+591 KGGIIEYRLR

-611 TNGGFVKMVHEG
+611 TNGGYVKMVHEG
-623 LRKQYKHPTNL
+623 LRKQ
-634 SYL
+634 

>member
-59 LKESGMTAIDIDTV
+59 LKENGMTAIDIDTV

-92 AADSKTEE
+92 VADSKIEE

-136 QSYSNTSNDTDSNT
+136 ESNYNASNDTDSNT

-155 VGGKW
+155 IGGKW

-166 HVSTHRFYRDGKDK
+166 HVGTHRFYRDGKDK

-201 RVGTVLFL
+201 RVGIVLFL
-209 MAAFALNQTL
+209 LAIFVLNQTF
-219 RYFFL
+219 RYYFIS
-224 RPLFG
+224 PLLGF
-229 LLFFVPI
+229 LFFVPI

-247 MARTTE
+247 VALTTE

-292 LSRIAEIVRFCIK
+292 LSRIAEIVKFCIK

-320 AYFIFSIAY
+320 AYLIFSIAY
-329 TVIGEPFIRLLTN
+329 AVVGEPFIRLFTN
-342 DEITLSTMASLPYLE
+342 DDITLSFMASIPYMKFYI
-357 VYMIVSALCCCVVTL
+357 VVSALCCFIAAL
-372 LPLLLVIRSFKSEPK
+372 LPLLLIVRSFKSDPK
-387 PTRTGVI
+387 PMRTGII
-394 AMLLGIWIVAMTLG
+394 AMLSGIWIVAMTLG

-416 IQMQKKGREY
+416 IQMQKKNREY
-426 DRLENTHNGIYMDRN
+426 YRLENTHNGIYMDSN
-441 NWDLTSQNGWNI
+441 NWDLISQNGWNI

-472 CMEKNPIR
+472 CMDMNPIR

-491 FVMSRK
+491 FAMSRK
-497 EAKEEGDYVLEC
+497 EAKEEGDYKLEC

-522 WSEGKCLSILRLDGY
+522 WSEGKCISQLRLDGY
-537 GSASNIPLKGLSW
+537 GSASNIPLKGLLW
-550 AESRNTPFL
+550 EESRKIPLL

-568 VDYVASNAQDDNWR
+568 VDDVVRNDDWR

-591 KGGIIEYRLH
+591 KGGILEYRLR

-611 TNGGFVKMVHEG
+611 TNGGYVKMVHEG
-623 LRKQYKHPTNL
+623 LRKQ
-634 SYL
+634 

>member
-59 LKESGMTAIDIDTV
+59 LKENGMTAIDIDTV

-92 AADSKTEE
+92 VADSKIEE

-121 GEGKDNGQSEGKAQS
+121 GECKDNAQSEGKAQS
-136 QSYSNTSNDTDSNT
+136 ESNYNASNDTDSNT
-150 TAEET
+150 TAEEAI
-155 VGGKW
+155 GGKW

-201 RVGTVLFL
+201 RVGIVLFL
-209 MAAFALNQTL
+209 LAIFVLNQTF
-219 RYFFL
+219 RYYFIS
-224 RPLFG
+224 PLLGF
-229 LLFFVPI
+229 LFFVPI
-236 IIYIVLWLVAP
+236 IIYVVLWIVAP
-247 MARTTE
+247 MALTTE

-280 KPNVKRGKGGSV
+280 KPNVKRGNGGSV
-292 LSRIAEIVRFCIK
+292 LSRIAEIVKFCIK

-320 AYFIFSIAY
+320 AYLIFSIAY
-329 TVIGEPFIRLLTN
+329 AVVGEPFIRLFTN
-342 DEITLSTMASLPYLE
+342 DDITLSFMASIPYMKFYI
-357 VYMIVSALCCCVVTL
+357 VVSALCCFITAL
-372 LPLLLVIRSFKSEPK
+372 LPLFPIVRSFKSEPK
-387 PTRTGVI
+387 PMRAGVI
-394 AMLLGIWIVAMTLG
+394 AMLSGIWIVAMTLG

-416 IQMQKKGREY
+416 IQMQKKNREY
-426 DRLENTHNGIYMDRN
+426 YRLENTHNGIYMDRN

-466 SDEDPL
+466 SDQDPL
-472 CMEKNPIR
+472 CMDMNPIR

-491 FVMSRK
+491 FAMSRK

-522 WSEGKCLSILRLDGY
+522 WSEGKCLSELRLDGY
-537 GSASNIPLKGLSW
+537 GSASNIALKGLLW
-550 AESRNTPFL
+550 EESRKIPLL

-568 VDYVASNAQDDNWR
+568 VDNVLHNDDDWR

-591 KGGIIEYRLH
+591 KGGILEYRLR

-611 TNGGFVKMVHEG
+611 TNGGYVKMVHEG
-623 LRKQYKHPTNL
+623 LRKQ
-634 SYL
+634 

>member
-59 LKESGMTAIDIDTV
+59 LKENGMTAIDIDTV

-84 EMESGVEE
+84 EMESEVEE
-92 AADSKTEE
+92 VADSKIEE
-100 TSDAEA
+100 TYDAEA
-106 DSEDKEQSEGEDQGE
+106 DSEDKEQSEGECKDNGQSE
-121 GEGKDNGQSEGKAQS
+121 GECKDNGQSEGKAQS
-136 QSYSNTSNDTDSNT
+136 ESNSNASNDTYTNAK
-150 TAEET
+150 AEAI
-155 VGGKW
+155 GGKW
-160 IDRVLH
+160 TDRVLH

-201 RVGTVLFL
+201 RVGIVLFL
-209 MAAFALNQTL
+209 LAIFVLNQTF
-219 RYFFL
+219 RYYFIS
-224 RPLFG
+224 PLLG
-229 LLFFVPI
+229 ILFFVPI
-236 IIYIVLWLVAP
+236 IIYIVLWIVAP
-247 MARTTE
+247 MALTTE

-280 KPNVKRGKGGSV
+280 KPNVKRGKGGSI
-292 LSRIAEIVRFCIK
+292 LSGMVEIVKFSIK
-305 TVALISFSA
+305 TAALISFSA

-329 TVIGEPFIRLLTN
+329 AVIGEPFIRLFTN
-342 DEITLSTMASLPYLE
+342 DNITLSVMASVPYMTFYF
-357 VYMIVSALCCCVVTL
+357 VVSALCCFIVAL
-372 LPLLLVIRSFKSEPK
+372 LPLFPIVRSFKSEPK
-387 PTRTGVI
+387 PMRAGVI
-394 AMLLGIWIVAMTLG
+394 AMLSGIWIVAMTLG
-408 FIMFVMIG
+408 FIIFVMIG
-416 IQMQKKGREY
+416 IQMQKKNREY
-426 DRLENTHNGIYMDRN
+426 YRLENTHNGIYMDSN
-441 NWDLTSQNGWNI
+441 NWDLISQNGWNI

-472 CMEKNPIR
+472 CMDMNPIR

-491 FVMSRK
+491 FAMSRK
-497 EAKEEGDYVLEC
+497 EAKEEGDYKLEC

-522 WSEGKCLSILRLDGY
+522 WSEGKCISQLRLDGY
-537 GSASNIPLKGLSW
+537 GSASNIPLKGLLW
-550 AESRNTPFL
+550 EESRKIPLL

-568 VDYVASNAQDDNWR
+568 VDDVVRNDDWR

-591 KGGIIEYRLH
+591 KGGILEYRLR

-611 TNGGFVKMVHEG
+611 TNGGYVKMVHEG
-623 LRKQYKHPTNL
+623 LRKQ
-634 SYL
+634 

>member
-41 GDEIFDD
+41 GDEIYDD

-92 AADSKTEE
+92 AADSNTEE
-100 TSDAEA
+100 TSDAET
-106 DSEDKEQSEGEDQGE
+106 DSEDKDQNEGNDQNEGKRHDQSE
-121 GEGKDNGQSEGKAQS
+121 
-136 QSYSNTSNDTDSNT
+136 SYSNASNDADSNT

-155 VGGKW
+155 IGGKW

-166 HVSTHRFYRDGKDK
+166 HLSTHRFYRDGKDK

-201 RVGTVLFL
+201 RVGIVLFI
-209 MAAFALNQTL
+209 MAAFALNQTFHY
-219 RYFFL
+219 YFF

-229 LLFFVPI
+229 LLFSVPI
-236 IIYIVLWLVAP
+236 IVYIALWLVAP
-247 MARTTE
+247 LARTTE
-253 ERLSMTGKEVTPESI
+253 ERLCMTGKEVTPESI

-280 KPNVKRGKGGSV
+280 KPAAKRAKGGSI
-292 LSRIAEIVRFCIK
+292 LSGIAEILKFCIK
-305 TVALISFSA
+305 IAALSFFSVM
-314 LTAFAL
+314 TAFAL
-320 AYFIFSIAY
+320 AYLLFSIAY
-329 TVIGEPFIRLLTN
+329 SVIGDPFVRLFTN
-342 DEITLSTMASLPYLE
+342 DEITLSVLASLPYLK
-357 VYMIVSALCCCVVTL
+357 VYMIVSALCCFIVML
-372 LPLLLVIRSFKSEPK
+372 LPLLFVFRLFKSEPK
-387 PTRTGVI
+387 PMQTGIV
-394 AMLLGIWIVAMTLG
+394 AMLTGIWIVAMTLG

-416 IQMQKKGREY
+416 IQMQKKSREY

-441 NWDLTSQNGWNI
+441 NWDLTSQNGWTI
-453 EVAKNFGETIYGW
+453 DVAKNFGETIYGW

-480 IRADKS
+480 IRADKN

-491 FVMSRK
+491 FAMSRK

-537 GSASNIPLKGLSW
+537 SSASNIPLKGLSW
-550 AESRNTPFL
+550 AESRKTPL
-559 CQQNDSTTW
+559 MCQQNDSTTW

-582 YLSTAPFHH
+582 YLSTVPFHH
-591 KGGIIEYRLH
+591 KGGILEYRLR

-611 TNGGFVKMVHEG
+611 TNGGYVKMVHEG
-623 LRKQYKHPTNL
+623 LRKQ
-634 SYL
+634 

>member
-59 LKESGMTAIDIDTV
+59 LKENGMTAIDIDTV

-106 DSEDKEQSEGEDQGE
+106 DSEDKDQNEGEDQGD
-121 GEGKDNGQSEGKAQS
+121 GKDKDQNEDNGHDQSE
-136 QSYSNTSNDTDSNT
+136 SNSNASNDTDSNT

-201 RVGTVLFL
+201 RVGTVLFI

-229 LLFFVPI
+229 LLFTIPI
-236 IIYIVLWLVAP
+236 IIYIALWLVAP
-247 MARTTE
+247 VARTTE
-253 ERLSMTGKEVTPESI
+253 ERLCMTGKEVTPESI

-320 AYFIFSIAY
+320 AYLIFSIAY
-329 TVIGEPFIRLLTN
+329 AVIGDPFIRLFTN
-342 DEITLSTMASLPYLE
+342 DDITLSFMASIPYMKFYI
-357 VYMIVSALCCCVVTL
+357 VVSALCCFIAAL
-372 LPLLLVIRSFKSEPK
+372 LPLLLIVRSFKSEPK
-387 PTRTGVI
+387 PMRMGII
-394 AMLLGIWIVAMTLG
+394 AMLSGIWIVAMTLG
-408 FIMFVMIG
+408 FIMFMMIG
-416 IQMQKKGREY
+416 IQMQKKSREY

-441 NWDLTSQNGWNI
+441 NWELTSQNGWNI

-491 FVMSRK
+491 FAMSRK

-522 WSEGKCLSILRLDGY
+522 WNEGKCLSILRLDGY

-623 LRKQYKHPTNL
+623 LRKQ
-634 SYL
+634 

>member
-59 LKESGMTAIDIDTV
+59 LKENGMTAIDIDTV

-92 AADSKTEE
+92 AADNKEEKTSE
-100 TSDAEA
+100 AEA
-106 DSEDKEQSEGEDQGE
+106 DSEDKDQNEDNDQNEGNGHDQSE
-121 GEGKDNGQSEGKAQS
+121 
-136 QSYSNTSNDTDSNT
+136 SNSNASNDTDSNT

-155 VGGKW
+155 IGGKW

-166 HVSTHRFYRDGKDK
+166 HVTTHRFYRDGKDK

-201 RVGTVLFL
+201 RVGIVLFL
-209 MAAFALNQTL
+209 LAIFVLNQTF
-219 RYFFL
+219 RYYFIS
-224 RPLFG
+224 PLLSF
-229 LLFFVPI
+229 LFFVPI

-247 MARTTE
+247 VALTTE

-292 LSRIAEIVRFCIK
+292 LSRIAEIVKFCIK

-320 AYFIFSIAY
+320 AYLIFSIAY
-329 TVIGEPFIRLLTN
+329 AVIGEPFIRLFTN
-342 DEITLSTMASLPYLE
+342 DDITLSFMASIPYMKFYI
-357 VYMIVSALCCCVVTL
+357 VVSALCCFIAAL
-372 LPLLLVIRSFKSEPK
+372 LPLLLIVRSFKSEPK
-387 PTRTGVI
+387 PMRTGII
-394 AMLLGIWIVAMTLG
+394 AMLSGIWIVAMTLG
-408 FIMFVMIG
+408 FIMFMMIG
-416 IQMQKKGREY
+416 IQMQKKSREY

-472 CMEKNPIR
+472 CMDMNPIR

-491 FVMSRK
+491 FAMSRK
-497 EAKEEGDYVLEC
+497 EAKEEGDYKLEC

-522 WSEGKCLSILRLDGY
+522 WSEGKCLSQLRLDGY
-537 GSASNIPLKGLSW
+537 GSASNIPLKGLLW
-550 AESRNTPFL
+550 EESRKIPLL

-568 VDYVASNAQDDNWR
+568 VDNVLQNDDWR

-623 LRKQYKHPTNL
+623 LRKQ
-634 SYL
+634 

>member
-59 LKESGMTAIDIDTV
+59 LKENGMTAIDIDTV

-92 AADSKTEE
+92 VADSKIEE

-106 DSEDKEQSEGEDQGE
+106 DSEDKDQNEDNDQNEGNGHDQSE
-121 GEGKDNGQSEGKAQS
+121 
-136 QSYSNTSNDTDSNT
+136 SNSNASNDTDSNT

-201 RVGTVLFL
+201 RVGTVLFI

-229 LLFFVPI
+229 LLFTIPI
-236 IIYIVLWLVAP
+236 IIYIALWLVAP
-247 MARTTE
+247 VARTTE
-253 ERLSMTGKEVTPESI
+253 ERLCMTGKEVTPESI

-280 KPNVKRGKGGSV
+280 KPSTKRVKGGNV
-292 LSRIAEIVRFCIK
+292 LSRIAEILKFCIK
-305 TVALISFSA
+305 IAALSFFSVM
-314 LTAFAL
+314 TAFAL
-320 AYFIFSIAY
+320 AYLLFSIAY
-329 TVIGEPFIRLLTN
+329 SVIGDPFVRLFTN
-342 DEITLSTMASLPYLE
+342 DEITLSVLASLPYLK
-357 VYMIVSALCCCVVTL
+357 VYMIVSALCCFIVML
-372 LPLLLVIRSFKSEPK
+372 LPLLFVFRLFKSEPK
-387 PTRTGVI
+387 PMQTGIV
-394 AMLLGIWIVAMTLG
+394 AMLTGIWIVAMTLG
-408 FIMFVMIG
+408 FIMFMMIG
-416 IQMQKKGREY
+416 IQMQKKSREY

-522 WSEGKCLSILRLDGY
+522 WSEGKCLSELRLDGY
-537 GSASNIPLKGLSW
+537 GSASNIPLKGLLW
-550 AESRNTPFL
+550 EESRKIPLL

-568 VDYVASNAQDDNWR
+568 VDNVLQNDDWR

-623 LRKQYKHPTNL
+623 VRKQ
-634 SYL
+634 

>member
-59 LKESGMTAIDIDTV
+59 LKENGMTAIDIDTV

-92 AADSKTEE
+92 VADSKIEK

-121 GEGKDNGQSEGKAQS
+121 GECKDNGHSEGKAQS
-136 QSYSNTSNDTDSNT
+136 QSYSNASNVTDSNT

-155 VGGKW
+155 IGGKW

-229 LLFFVPI
+229 LLFTIPI
-236 IIYIVLWLVAP
+236 IIYIALWLVAP
-247 MARTTE
+247 VARTTE
-253 ERLSMTGKEVTPESI
+253 ERLCMTGKEVTPESI

-280 KPNVKRGKGGSV
+280 KPSTKRVKGGNV
-292 LSRIAEIVRFCIK
+292 LSRIAEILKFCIK
-305 TVALISFSA
+305 IAALSFFSVM
-314 LTAFAL
+314 TAFAL
-320 AYFIFSIAY
+320 AYLLFSIAY
-329 TVIGEPFIRLLTN
+329 SVIGDPFVRLFTN
-342 DEITLSTMASLPYLE
+342 DEITLSVLASLPYLE
-357 VYMIVSALCCCVVTL
+357 VYMIVSALCGFIVAL
-372 LPLLLVIRSFKSEPK
+372 LPLLLVVRSFKSEPK
-387 PTRTGVI
+387 PMRAGVI
-394 AMLLGIWIVAMTLG
+394 AMLSGIWIVAMTLG
-408 FIMFVMIG
+408 FIMFVMIC
-416 IQMQKKGREY
+416 IQMQKQNREY

-441 NWDLTSQNGWNI
+441 NWDLTSQDGWTI
-453 EVAKNFGETIYGW
+453 DVAKNFGETIYGW

-472 CMEKNPIR
+472 CMDMNPIR
-480 IRADKS
+480 IRAEKS

-491 FVMSRK
+491 FAMSRK
-497 EAKEEGDYVLEC
+497 EAKEEGDYTLEC

-522 WSEGKCLSILRLDGY
+522 WSDGKCLSQLRLDGY
-537 GSASNIPLKGLSW
+537 GSASNIPLKGLLW
-550 AESRNTPFL
+550 EESRKIPLL

-568 VDYVASNAQDDNWR
+568 VDDVVRNDDWR

-591 KGGIIEYRLH
+591 KGGILEYRLR

-611 TNGGFVKMVHEG
+611 TNGGYVKMVHEG
-623 LRKQYKHPTNL
+623 LRKQ
-634 SYL
+634 

>member
-59 LKESGMTAIDIDTV
+59 LKENGMTAIDIDTV

-92 AADSKTEE
+92 VADSKIEE

-136 QSYSNTSNDTDSNT
+136 ESNYNASNDTDSNT
-150 TAEET
+150 TAEEAI
-155 VGGKW
+155 GGKW

-201 RVGTVLFL
+201 RVGIVLFL

-219 RYFFL
+219 RYYFISPFL
-224 RPLFG
+224 GF
-229 LLFFVPI
+229 LFFVPI
-236 IIYIVLWLVAP
+236 IIYVVLWIVAP
-247 MARTTE
+247 MALTTE

-268 SKAIIAEAEEQV
+268 SKAILAEAEEQV
-280 KPNVKRGKGGSV
+280 KPNVKRGKGGSI
-292 LSRIAEIVRFCIK
+292 LSRIAEIVKFCIK

-320 AYFIFSIAY
+320 AYLIFSIAY
-329 TVIGEPFIRLLTN
+329 TVIGEPFIRLFTN
-342 DEITLSTMASLPYLE
+342 DDITLSFMASIPYMKFYI
-357 VYMIVSALCCCVVTL
+357 VVSALCCFIAAL
-372 LPLLLVIRSFKSEPK
+372 LPLLLIVRSFKSEPK
-387 PTRTGVI
+387 PMRTGII
-394 AMLLGIWIVAMTLG
+394 AMLSGIWIVAMTLG
-408 FIMFVMIG
+408 FIIFVMIG
-416 IQMQKKGREY
+416 IQMQKKNREY
-426 DRLENTHNGIYMDRN
+426 NRLENTHNGIYMDSN
-441 NWDLTSQNGWNI
+441 NWDLISQNGWNI

-472 CMEKNPIR
+472 CMDMNPIR
-480 IRADKS
+480 IRANKS

-491 FVMSRK
+491 FAMSRK
-497 EAKEEGDYVLEC
+497 EAKEEGDYKLEC

-522 WSEGKCLSILRLDGY
+522 WSEGKCISQLRLDGY
-537 GSASNIPLKGLSW
+537 GSASNIPLKGLLW
-550 AESRNTPFL
+550 EESRKIPLL

-568 VDYVASNAQDDNWR
+568 VDDVLHNDDDWR

-591 KGGIIEYRLH
+591 KGGILEYRLR

-611 TNGGFVKMVHEG
+611 TNGGYVKMVHEG
-623 LRKQYKHPTNL
+623 LRKQ
-634 SYL
+634 

>member
-59 LKESGMTAIDIDTV
+59 LKENGMTAIDIDTV

-92 AADSKTEE
+92 VADSKIAE

-121 GEGKDNGQSEGKAQS
+121 GECKDNGQSEGKAQS
-136 QSYSNTSNDTDSNT
+136 QSYSNASNVTDSNT

-155 VGGKW
+155 IGGKW

-219 RYFFL
+219 CYFFL

-229 LLFFVPI
+229 LLFTIPI
-236 IIYIVLWLVAP
+236 IIYIALWLVAP
-247 MARTTE
+247 VARTTE
-253 ERLSMTGKEVTPESI
+253 ERLCMTGKEVTPESI

-280 KPNVKRGKGGSV
+280 KPSIKRSKGGNV
-292 LSRIAEIVRFCIK
+292 LSRIAEILKFCIK
-305 TVALISFSA
+305 IAALSFFSVM
-314 LTAFAL
+314 TAFAL
-320 AYFIFSIAY
+320 AYLLFSIAY
-329 TVIGEPFIRLLTN
+329 SVIGDPFVRLFTN
-342 DEITLSTMASLPYLE
+342 DEITLSVLASLPYLE
-357 VYMIVSALCCCVVTL
+357 VYMIVSALCGFIVAL
-372 LPLLLVIRSFKSEPK
+372 LPLLLIVRSFKSEPK
-387 PTRTGVI
+387 PMRAGVI
-394 AMLLGIWIVAMTLG
+394 AMLSGIWIVAMTLG
-408 FIMFVMIG
+408 FIMFVMIC
-416 IQMQKKGREY
+416 IQMQKQNREY

-441 NWDLTSQNGWNI
+441 NWDLTSQDGWTI
-453 EVAKNFGETIYGW
+453 DVAKNFGETIYGW

-472 CMEKNPIR
+472 CMDMNPIR
-480 IRADKS
+480 IRAEKS

-491 FVMSRK
+491 FAMSRK
-497 EAKEEGDYVLEC
+497 EAKEEGDYTLEC

-522 WSEGKCLSILRLDGY
+522 WSEGKCLSQLRLDGY
-537 GSASNIPLKGLSW
+537 GSASNIPLKGLLW
-550 AESRNTPFL
+550 EESRKIPLL

-568 VDYVASNAQDDNWR
+568 VDDVVRNDAWR

-591 KGGIIEYRLH
+591 KGGIIEYRLR

-611 TNGGFVKMVHEG
+611 TNGGYVKMVHEG
-623 LRKQYKHPTNL
+623 LRKQ
-634 SYL
+634 

>member
-59 LKESGMTAIDIDTV
+59 LKENGMTAIDIDTV

-84 EMESGVEE
+84 EMESEVEE
-92 AADSKTEE
+92 VADSKIEE

-121 GEGKDNGQSEGKAQS
+121 GECKDNGQSEGKAQS
-136 QSYSNTSNDTDSNT
+136 ESNSNASNDTYTNAK
-150 TAEET
+150 AEAI
-155 VGGKW
+155 GGKW
-160 IDRVLH
+160 TDRVLH

-201 RVGTVLFL
+201 RVGIVLFL

-219 RYFFL
+219 PYCFIS
-224 RPLFG
+224 PLLVF
-229 LLFFVPI
+229 LFFVPI

-247 MARTTE
+247 VARTTE

-280 KPNVKRGKGGSV
+280 KPNVKRGKGGSL
-292 LSRIAEIVRFCIK
+292 LSGMVEIVKFSIK
-305 TVALISFSA
+305 TAALISFSA

-329 TVIGEPFIRLLTN
+329 AVIGEPFIRLFTN
-342 DEITLSTMASLPYLE
+342 DNITLSVMASVPYMTFYF
-357 VYMIVSALCCCVVTL
+357 VVSALCCFIVAL
-372 LPLLLVIRSFKSEPK
+372 LPLFPIVRSFKSEPK
-387 PTRTGVI
+387 PMRAGVI
-394 AMLLGIWIVAMTLG
+394 AILSGIWIVAMTLG

-416 IQMQKKGREY
+416 IQMQKKNREY
-426 DRLENTHNGIYMDRN
+426 NRLENTHNGIYMDCN
-441 NWDLTSQNGWNI
+441 NWDLISQNGWNI

-466 SDEDPL
+466 SDADPL
-472 CMEKNPIR
+472 CIEKNPIR

-491 FVMSRK
+491 FAMSRK
-497 EAKEEGDYVLEC
+497 EAREEGDYMLEC
-509 LSSCSVVDATLSV
+509 LSNCSVVDATLSV
-522 WSEGKCLSILRLDGY
+522 WSEDKCLSELRLDGY
-537 GSASNIPLKGLSW
+537 GSASNIPLKGLLW
-550 AESRNTPFL
+550 EESRKIPLL

-568 VDYVASNAQDDNWR
+568 VDDVARNDAWR

-591 KGGIIEYRLH
+591 KGGILEYRLR

-611 TNGGFVKMVHEG
+611 TNGGYVKMGHEG
-623 LRKQYKHPTNL
+623 LRKQ
-634 SYL
+634 

>member
-41 GDEIFDD
+41 GDEIYDD

-59 LKESGMTAIDIDTV
+59 LKENGMTAIDIDTV

-92 AADSKTEE
+92 AADSNTEE
-100 TSDAEA
+100 TSDAET
-106 DSEDKEQSEGEDQGE
+106 DSEDKDQNEGNDQNEGKRHDQSE
-121 GEGKDNGQSEGKAQS
+121 
-136 QSYSNTSNDTDSNT
+136 SYSNASNNTDSTT

-155 VGGKW
+155 IGGKW

-166 HVSTHRFYRDGKDK
+166 HLSTHRFYRDGKDK

-201 RVGTVLFL
+201 RVGIVLFI
-209 MAAFALNQTL
+209 MAAFALNQTFHY
-219 RYFFL
+219 YFF

-229 LLFFVPI
+229 LLFSVPI
-236 IIYIVLWLVAP
+236 IVYIALWLVAP
-247 MARTTE
+247 LARTTE
-253 ERLSMTGKEVTPESI
+253 ERLCMTGKEVTPESI

-280 KPNVKRGKGGSV
+280 KPAAKRAKGGSI
-292 LSRIAEIVRFCIK
+292 LSGIAEILKFCIK
-305 TVALISFSA
+305 IAALSFFSVM
-314 LTAFAL
+314 TAFAL
-320 AYFIFSIAY
+320 AYLLFSIAY
-329 TVIGEPFIRLLTN
+329 SVIGDPFVRLFTN
-342 DEITLSTMASLPYLE
+342 DEITLSVLASLPYLK
-357 VYMIVSALCCCVVTL
+357 VYMIVSALCCFIVML
-372 LPLLLVIRSFKSEPK
+372 LPLLFVFRLFKSEPK
-387 PTRTGVI
+387 PMQTGIV
-394 AMLLGIWIVAMTLG
+394 AMLTGIWIVAMTLG

-416 IQMQKKGREY
+416 IQMQKKSREY

-441 NWDLTSQNGWNI
+441 NWDLTSQNGWTI
-453 EVAKNFGETIYGW
+453 DVAKNFGETIYGW

-480 IRADKS
+480 IRADKN

-491 FVMSRK
+491 FAMSRK

-537 GSASNIPLKGLSW
+537 SSASNIPLKGLSW
-550 AESRNTPFL
+550 AESRKTPL
-559 CQQNDSTTW
+559 MCQQNDSTTW

-591 KGGIIEYRLH
+591 KGGILEYRLR

-611 TNGGFVKMVHEG
+611 TNGGYVKMVHEG
-623 LRKQYKHPTNL
+623 VRKQ
-634 SYL
+634 

>member
-29 DNMRSYFAKRDG
+29 ENMRSYFAKRDG

-59 LKESGMTAIDIDTV
+59 LKENGMTAIDIDTV

-84 EMESGVEE
+84 EMESEVDEV
-92 AADSKTEE
+92 ADSKIEE

-121 GEGKDNGQSEGKAQS
+121 GDGKDNGQSEGKAQS
-136 QSYSNTSNDTDSNT
+136 ESNYNASNDTDSNT

-155 VGGKW
+155 IGGKW

-201 RVGTVLFL
+201 RVGIVLFL
-209 MAAFALNQTL
+209 LAIFVLNQTF
-219 RYFFL
+219 RYYFIS
-224 RPLFG
+224 PLLGF
-229 LLFFVPI
+229 LFFVPI

-247 MARTTE
+247 VALTTE

-280 KPNVKRGKGGSV
+280 KPNVKRGKGGSI
-292 LSRIAEIVRFCIK
+292 LSRIAEIVKFCIK

-320 AYFIFSIAY
+320 AYLIFSIAY
-329 TVIGEPFIRLLTN
+329 TVIGEPFIRLFTN
-342 DEITLSTMASLPYLE
+342 DDITLSFMASIPYMKFYI
-357 VYMIVSALCCCVVTL
+357 VVSALCCFIAAL
-372 LPLLLVIRSFKSEPK
+372 LPLLLIVRSFKSEPK
-387 PTRTGVI
+387 PMRTGII
-394 AMLLGIWIVAMTLG
+394 AMLSGIWIVAMTLG

-416 IQMQKKGREY
+416 IQMEKKSREY
-426 DRLENTHNGIYMDRN
+426 YRLENTHNGIYMDSN
-441 NWDLTSQNGWNI
+441 NWDLISQNGWNI

-472 CMEKNPIR
+472 CMDMNPIR

-491 FVMSRK
+491 FAMSRK
-497 EAKEEGDYVLEC
+497 EAKEEGDYKLEC

-522 WSEGKCLSILRLDGY
+522 WSEGKCISVLRLDGY
-537 GSASNIPLKGLSW
+537 GSASNIPLKGLLW
-550 AESRNTPFL
+550 EESRKIPLL

-568 VDYVASNAQDDNWR
+568 VDDVVRNDDWR

-591 KGGIIEYRLH
+591 KGGILEYRLR

-611 TNGGFVKMVHEG
+611 TNGGYVKMVHEG
-623 LRKQYKHPTNL
+623 LRKQ
-634 SYL
+634 

>member
-1 MKKNININLF
+1 MKKNININLY

-92 AADSKTEE
+92 VADNKEGK
-100 TSDAEA
+100 TSDAET
-106 DSEDKEQSEGEDQGE
+106 DSEDQDQNE
-121 GEGKDNGQSEGKAQS
+121 EKDQNEGKDNDQSEGKAQS

-155 VGGKW
+155 IGGKW

-166 HVSTHRFYRDGKDK
+166 HVTTHRFYRDGKDK

-201 RVGTVLFL
+201 RVGIVLFL
-209 MAAFALNQTL
+209 LAIFVLNQTF
-219 RYFFL
+219 RYYFIS
-224 RPLFG
+224 PLLSF
-229 LLFFVPI
+229 LFFVPI
-236 IIYIVLWLVAP
+236 IIYIVLWIVAP

-292 LSRIAEIVRFCIK
+292 LSRIAEIVKFCIK

-320 AYFIFSIAY
+320 AYLIFSIAY
-329 TVIGEPFIRLLTN
+329 AVVGEPFIRLFTN
-342 DEITLSTMASLPYLE
+342 DDITLSFMASIPYMKFYI
-357 VYMIVSALCCCVVTL
+357 VVSALCCFITAL
-372 LPLLLVIRSFKSEPK
+372 LPLFPIVRSFKSEPK
-387 PTRTGVI
+387 PMRAGVI
-394 AMLLGIWIVAMTLG
+394 AMLSGIWIVAMTLG

-426 DRLENTHNGIYMDRN
+426 NRLENTHNGIYMDSN
-441 NWDLTSQNGWNI
+441 NWDLISQNGWNI

-472 CMEKNPIR
+472 CMDMNPIR

-497 EAKEEGDYVLEC
+497 EAKEEGDYTLEC

-522 WSEGKCLSILRLDGY
+522 WSEGKCLSELRLDGY
-537 GSASNIPLKGLSW
+537 GSASNIPLKGLLW
-550 AESRNTPFL
+550 EESRKIPLL

-568 VDYVASNAQDDNWR
+568 VDNVLQNDDWR

-591 KGGIIEYRLH
+591 KGGILEYRLR

-611 TNGGFVKMVHEG
+611 TNGGFVKMVHEC
-623 LRKQYKHPTNL
+623 LRKQ
-634 SYL
+634 

>member
-59 LKESGMTAIDIDTV
+59 LKENGMTAIDIDTV

-92 AADSKTEE
+92 AADNKEEKTSE
-100 TSDAEA
+100 AEA
-106 DSEDKEQSEGEDQGE
+106 DSEDKDQNEGNGHDQSE
-121 GEGKDNGQSEGKAQS
+121 
-136 QSYSNTSNDTDSNT
+136 SNSNASNDTDSNT

-155 VGGKW
+155 IGGKW

-201 RVGTVLFL
+201 RVGIVLFL
-209 MAAFALNQTL
+209 LAIFVLNQTF
-219 RYFFL
+219 RYYFISSLLSF
-224 RPLFG
+224 
-229 LLFFVPI
+229 LFFVPI

-280 KPNVKRGKGGSV
+280 KPNTKRSKGGNV
-292 LSRIAEIVRFCIK
+292 LSRIAEILKFCIK

-320 AYFIFSIAY
+320 AYLIFSIAY
-329 TVIGEPFIRLLTN
+329 AVIGEPFIRLFTN
-342 DEITLSTMASLPYLE
+342 DDITLSFMASIPYMKFYI
-357 VYMIVSALCCCVVTL
+357 VVSALCCFIAAL
-372 LPLLLVIRSFKSEPK
+372 LPLLLIVRSFKSEPK
-387 PTRTGVI
+387 PMRTGII
-394 AMLLGIWIVAMTLG
+394 AMLSGIWIVAMTLG

-472 CMEKNPIR
+472 CMDMNPIR

-491 FVMSRK
+491 FAMSRK
-497 EAKEEGDYVLEC
+497 EAKEEGDYKLEC

-522 WSEGKCLSILRLDGY
+522 WSEGKCLSQLRLDGY
-537 GSASNIPLKGLSW
+537 GSASNIPLKGLLW
-550 AESRNTPFL
+550 EESRKIPLL

-568 VDYVASNAQDDNWR
+568 VDNVLQNDDWR

-611 TNGGFVKMVHEG
+611 TNGGYVKMVHEG
-623 LRKQYKHPTNL
+623 LRKQ
-634 SYL
+634 

>member
-92 AADSKTEE
+92 VADSKIEE

-106 DSEDKEQSEGEDQGE
+106 GSEDKEQSEGEDQGE
-121 GEGKDNGQSEGKAQS
+121 GEGKAQS

-201 RVGTVLFL
+201 RVGTVLFI

-229 LLFFVPI
+229 LLFTIPI
-236 IIYIVLWLVAP
+236 IIYIALWLVAP
-247 MARTTE
+247 VARTTE
-253 ERLSMTGKEVTPESI
+253 ERLCMTGKEVTPESI

-280 KPNVKRGKGGSV
+280 KPSTKRVKGGNV
-292 LSRIAEIVRFCIK
+292 LSRIAEILKFCIK
-305 TVALISFSA
+305 IAALSFFSVM
-314 LTAFAL
+314 TAFAL
-320 AYFIFSIAY
+320 AYLLFSIAY
-329 TVIGEPFIRLLTN
+329 SVIGDPFVRLFTN
-342 DEITLSTMASLPYLE
+342 DEITLSVLASLPYLK
-357 VYMIVSALCCCVVTL
+357 VYMIVSALCCFIVML
-372 LPLLLVIRSFKSEPK
+372 LPLLFVFRLFKSEPK
-387 PTRTGVI
+387 PMQTGIV
-394 AMLLGIWIVAMTLG
+394 AMLTGIWIVAMTLG
-408 FIMFVMIG
+408 FIMFMMIG

-491 FVMSRK
+491 FAMSRK

-522 WSEGKCLSILRLDGY
+522 WSEGKCLSELRLDGY
-537 GSASNIPLKGLSW
+537 GSASNIPLKGLLW
-550 AESRNTPFL
+550 EESRKIPLL

-568 VDYVASNAQDDNWR
+568 VDNVLQNDDWR

-623 LRKQYKHPTNL
+623 LRKQ
-634 SYL
+634 

>member
-59 LKESGMTAIDIDTV
+59 LKENGMTAIDIDTV

-84 EMESGVEE
+84 EMESEVDEV
-92 AADSKTEE
+92 ADSKIEE

-121 GEGKDNGQSEGKAQS
+121 GECKDNGHSEGKAQS
-136 QSYSNTSNDTDSNT
+136 ESNSNASNDTDSNT
-150 TAEET
+150 TAEEAI
-155 VGGKW
+155 GGKW

-201 RVGTVLFL
+201 RVGIVLFL
-209 MAAFALNQTL
+209 LAIFVLNQTF
-219 RYFFL
+219 RYYFIS
-224 RPLFG
+224 PLLGF
-229 LLFFVPI
+229 LFFVPI

-247 MARTTE
+247 MALTTE

-268 SKAIIAEAEEQV
+268 SKAIIAEVEEQV

-292 LSRIAEIVRFCIK
+292 LSRIAEIVKFCIK

-320 AYFIFSIAY
+320 AYLIFSIAY
-329 TVIGEPFIRLLTN
+329 AVIGEPFIRLFTN
-342 DEITLSTMASLPYLE
+342 DDITLSFMASIPYMKFYI
-357 VYMIVSALCCCVVTL
+357 VVSALCCFITAL
-372 LPLLLVIRSFKSEPK
+372 LPLLLIVRSFKSEPK
-387 PTRTGVI
+387 PMRTGII
-394 AMLLGIWIVAMTLG
+394 AVLSGIWIVAMTLG

-416 IQMQKKGREY
+416 IQMQKKNREY
-426 DRLENTHNGIYMDRN
+426 YRLENTHNGIYMDSN
-441 NWDLTSQNGWNI
+441 NWDLISQNGWNI

-472 CMEKNPIR
+472 CMDMNPIR

-491 FVMSRK
+491 FAMSRK
-497 EAKEEGDYVLEC
+497 EAKEEGDYKLEC

-522 WSEGKCLSILRLDGY
+522 WSEGKCISQLRLDGY
-537 GSASNIPLKGLSW
+537 GSASNIPLKGLLW
-550 AESRNTPFL
+550 EESRKIPLL

-568 VDYVASNAQDDNWR
+568 VDDVVRNDDWR

-591 KGGIIEYRLH
+591 KGGILEYRLR

-611 TNGGFVKMVHEG
+611 TNGGYVKMVHEG
-623 LRKQYKHPTNL
+623 LRKQ
-634 SYL
+634 